1 MDIDAVI
8 VSLELQV
15 EIPYKSY
22 GHWIAFRF
30 IDTYPSFPK
39 LNQTIDDIKKYD
51 NLDLVAHHY
60 TYTEINETTDLTYLD
75 ITRH

>member
-8 VSLELQV
+8 VSLELNV
-15 EIPYKSY
+15 ESPYKPY

-39 LNQTIDDIKKYD
+39 LNQTIDDIKKND
-51 NLDLVAHHY
+51 NLD
-60 TYTEINETTDLTYLD
+60 
-75 ITRH
+75 